1 MESKIWISLILT
13 NIKKH
18 NANGCKLVYVDD
30 KFSKPFKSH
39 LGEGTVY
46 NFINSMV
53 EESQHCSDV
62 MKKHFNKEL
71 VMTKKDNN
79 DFENSMKCWICD
91 NAYVDGDV

>member
-30 KFSKPFKSH
+30 KFRKPFNSH